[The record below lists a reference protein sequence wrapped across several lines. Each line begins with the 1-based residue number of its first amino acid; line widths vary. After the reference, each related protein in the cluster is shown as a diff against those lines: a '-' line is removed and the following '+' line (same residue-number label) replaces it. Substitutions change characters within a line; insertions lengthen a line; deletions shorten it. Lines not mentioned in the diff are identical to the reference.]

1 MYDWPEHILGKKGDR
16 DSDGIPN
23 KYDSDVDGDGVDDDF
38 IEIDIDSIMGNVPIK
53 EPDVAP
59 PKTTPGTKPGKPRWK
74 KIPRPNVDPRP
85 KGERRR
91 ASLQRRGIYR

>member
-23 KYDSDVDGDGVDDDF
+23 KYDSDVDGDGRDDDF
-38 IEIDIDSIMGNVPIK
+38 IEIDIDSIMGNAPVK

-59 PKTTPGTKPGKPRWK
+59 PTTTPGIKPRKPRWRE
-74 KIPRPNVDPRP
+74 ITRPNVDPRP
-85 KGERRR
+85 KGERKKPSSR
-91 ASLQRRGIYR
+91 RRGIYR